1 MRPGP
6 LTRAAAEEL
15 LGATSGGGNLPSVLV
30 QCPED
35 ANLEF
40 KQILGYLVQ
49 FRMGGFMVL
58 LPYADGVQLM
68 VESFEKEDMV
78 DPLFHNC
85 QVALGTARQRLG
97 SVDALLVDL
106 PWSMVGRFTP
116 GSLPRSAGSR
126 RTILHFTYEGT
137 IGRPDS
143 TDVSEVAAQWVSQAM
158 DDETA
163 QDYLTGNEM
172 LTPEGQPPGLPL
184 VDGHPDLG
192 GEVSELDELRRRTA
206 ELERELAS
214 ARKPPQG
221 PMVPT
226 SKAKSPGLFANTS
239 GDGNLSK
246 EQWAH
251 LHVLAGSPPPRV
263 AAAETRRPPPTATTT
278 LGEGTFAEIE
288 KEAVDPDVAL
298 PLDLTQPDGDPI
310 QQLLMTQMAQ
320 NQLLLQKLLGNKHS
334 DPVMASLAGDSGSA
348 SSSSGVKGCMAREAY
363 LKVIQ
368 DLSKVSEV
376 VQSNAASELGIST
389 GKIDANL
396 LKKYVERR
404 IPLADHRLLSHV
416 ATGLAEGWAVGFETG
431 NVALM
436 GFCSKMMMFVEQV
449 ALDSGKL
456 QLGWLLLGY
465 PEPAAHLHF
474 GLRKTPGL
482 KPFSRLS
489 HASWI
494 SANLAYLKDLD
505 YLESRQQALGK
516 QGKVPPDPGDR
527 EEDPKPKPK
536 PRPRQK
542 GKGKGSEGD
551 SSAA

>member
-1 MRPGP
+1 M
-6 LTRAAAEEL
+6 
-15 LGATSGGGNLPSVLV
+15 
-30 QCPED
+30 
-35 ANLEF
+35 
-40 KQILGYLVQ
+40 
-49 FRMGGFMVL
+49 
-58 LPYADGVQLM
+58 
-68 VESFEKEDMV
+68 
-78 DPLFHNC
+78 
-85 QVALGTARQRLG
+85 
-97 SVDALLVDL
+97 LVDL
-106 PWSMVGRFTP
+106 PWSMVGFFTP
-116 GSLPRSAGSR
+116 GTLPRGAGGR
-126 RTILHFTYEGT
+126 RATLHFSFEGT
-137 IGRPDS
+137 IGRPDPAS
-143 TDVSEVAAQWVSQAM
+143 VAEVAAQWVSQAM

-172 LTPEGQPPGLPL
+172 WPPELQMGDAPQTSGNRDLTGTG
-184 VDGHPDLG
+184 
-192 GEVSELDELRRRTA
+192 SELDELRQRTA

-214 ARKPPQG
+214 ARKAS
-221 PMVPT
+221 PT
-226 SKAKSPGLFANTS
+226 LVLPTAKAKAPALFTANKA
-239 GDGNLSK
+239 DENLTK

-251 LHVLAGSPPPRV
+251 LHQLAGSPPPRV
-263 AAAETRRPPPTATTT
+263 ASAEARRPLPTTATS
-278 LGEGTFAEIE
+278 LQEGTFAEIE
-288 KEAVDPDVAL
+288 KEALDPDAAMV
-298 PLDLTQPDGDPI
+298 LDLQQSGGDPI
-310 QQLLMTQMAQ
+310 HQLLVTQMAQ
-320 NQLLLQKLLGNKHS
+320 NQLLLQKLLGGKQT

-389 GKIDANL
+389 SKIDANL

-404 IPLADHRLLSHV
+404 IPLADHKLLSHV
-416 ATGLAEGWAVGFETG
+416 ATALAEGWSIGFETG
-431 NVALM
+431 NVGLM
-436 GFCSKMMMFVEQV
+436 GFCAKMMMFVEQV

-505 YLESRQQALGK
+505 YLETRQQSLGK
-516 QGKVPPDPGDR
+516 QGKAPSDPTDL
-527 EEDPKPKPK
+527 EENPKPKPK
-536 PRPRQK
+536 PRPRRK
-542 GKGKGSEGD
+542 GAGRGGEGD